1 MSIQIT
7 SIPVFPLPVCIL
19 IGGVTELRIF
29 EPRYMRLVSEAS
41 SGQGFVISHY
51 DSDKPFT
58 SSDYGTLV
66 HIIDFETL
74 DGGMLGIKVQAQRM
88 VSLSN
93 FSQDDDGLHRANAT
107 SMEHWS
113 GQGKAQFDA
122 TLAEPLEN
130 LITNHEELQGYFPTG
145 EYTNLAWV
153 CARYIELLPLSNS
166 KKQQLVFQQDL
177 TQCQAFLKALLQGEV
192 EQGVETETKK

>member
-29 EPRYMRLVSEAS
+29 EPRYIRLVSEAS
-41 SGQGFVISHY
+41 LGQGFVMGHY
-51 DSDKPFT
+51 DTDKPFT

-66 HIIDFETL
+66 QIVDFETL
-74 DGGMLGIKVQAQRM
+74 DDGMLGIKVQAQNM

-93 FSQDDDGLHRANAT
+93 FSQDDDGLHRADAIGI
-107 SMEHWS
+107 EHWS
-113 GQGKAQFDA
+113 GQEKAQYDA
-122 TLAEPLEN
+122 TLAGPLEN
-130 LITNHEELQGYFPTG
+130 LITNHQELQSYFPAG
-145 EYTNLAWV
+145 EYNNLAWV

-177 TQCQAFLKALLQGEV
+177 TQCQAFLKTLVQGER
-192 EQGVETETKK
+192 EQGVETENKK